1 VIDVKKAGHAGI
13 AAGNGNSIYQERDM
27 GLLLDNAEGYKAG
40 SPISLPLD
48 LFHEPCLCYR
58 LDLTGSI

>member
-27 GLLLDNAEGYKAG
+27 GLLLDNAEGY
-40 SPISLPLD
+40 
-48 LFHEPCLCYR
+48 
-58 LDLTGSI
+58 